1 MLSRVFLPADG
12 TGSLLYTVMSLDKCS
27 GNGVD
32 PEAVP
37 KPTLEIYG
45 PLGLRKFITTALG
58 ISRSPLVYK

>member
-1 MLSRVFLPADG
+1 
-12 TGSLLYTVMSLDKCS
+12 LYNETRKCL

-45 PLGLRKFITTALG
+45 PLGLRRFITTALG